1 MDKNYFPEFIRYFI
15 TSSKQE
21 EASYDAELRVDTRT
35 EGGDLSRGGAMPD
48 HEEADSDAEL
58 RADTRTEGGDL
69 SRGGAMPDHEEET
82 DSDAE
87 LWADS
92 RSEEETDSEGGDR
105 GAAAPFG
112 GESEEETESDGC
124 RFSDLEQLSYTQN
137 IPICGYIGI
146 FITIFICMF
155 YKFYI
160 LFSLNI

>member
-58 RADTRTEGGDL
+58 RANTRTEGGDL

-87 LWADS
+87 LRADS
-92 RSEEETDSEGGDR
+92 RSEEETDSE
-105 GAAAPFG
+105 G

-155 YKFYI
+155 YTH
-160 LFSLNI
+160 LRCVLNI